1 MLRVLRKNTLN
12 ILFYVAIV
20 STLIVLT
27 SVFFNSM
34 NWVLISGLILMIIG
48 ISITS
53 FSSLLIDYLD
63 EKNESTKH

>member
-12 ILFYVAIV
+12 ILFYAATV

-27 SVFFNSM
+27 ILYFNSM
-34 NWVLISGLILMIIG
+34 NRVSIAGLVLMIIG

-63 EKNESTKH
+63 EKNEPAKH

>member
-12 ILFYVAIV
+12 ILFYVVIV

-27 SVFFNSM
+27 IVYFNSM
-34 NWVLISGLILMIIG
+34 NWVSISGIILIIIG

-63 EKNESTKH
+63 EKIESTKH

>member
-20 STLIVLT
+20 STLMVLT
-27 SVFFNSM
+27 IVYFNSM
-34 NWVLISGLILMIIG
+34 NWVSISGLILIIIG

>member
-27 SVFFNSM
+27 IVYFNSM
-34 NWVLISGLILMIIG
+34 NWVSISGLILIIIG

>member
-20 STLIVLT
+20 STLMVLT
-27 SVFFNSM
+27 IVYFNSM
-34 NWVLISGLILMIIG
+34 NWVSISGLILIIIV

>member
-27 SVFFNSM
+27 IVYFNSM
-34 NWVLISGLILMIIG
+34 NWVSIAGLILIIIG
-48 ISITS
+48 ISITT
-53 FSSLLIDYLD
+53 FSSLLIDYFD
-63 EKNESTKH
+63 EKNEPAKH

>member
-27 SVFFNSM
+27 IVYFNSM

>member
-12 ILFYVAIV
+12 ILFYAATV

-27 SVFFNSM
+27 ILYFNSM
-34 NWVLISGLILMIIG
+34 NWVSIAGLILMIIG

-63 EKNESTKH
+63 EKNEPAKH

>member
-12 ILFYVAIV
+12 ILFYVANV

-27 SVFFNSM
+27 IVYFNSM
-34 NWVLISGLILMIIG
+34 NWVSISGLILITIG

>member
-12 ILFYVAIV
+12 ILFYAATV

-27 SVFFNSM
+27 IVYFNSM
-34 NWVLISGLILMIIG
+34 NWVSIAGLILMIIG

-63 EKNESTKH
+63 EKNEPAKH

>member
-27 SVFFNSM
+27 IVYFNSM
-34 NWVLISGLILMIIG
+34 NWVSISGLILMIIG

>member
-12 ILFYVAIV
+12 ILFYVVIV

-27 SVFFNSM
+27 IVYFNSM
-34 NWVLISGLILMIIG
+34 NWISISGIILIIIG

-63 EKNESTKH
+63 EKNEPAKH